1 MDMATTM
8 KDTKTSESTE
18 ATKTARL
25 AKVTVL
31 GTGIMG
37 GGIAKT
43 LAAAGFAVTAW
54 NRTPAHAEPL
64 REYGVK
70 VESELAD
77 ALAEADVILVVVYDA
92 ASVLDVLGR
101 GIGAAFADAV
111 WVQMATIGVEG
122 AHHVAQLAE
131 QQGAHLVETMM
142 MGSKDQAESG
152 ALTLIAGGQRAL
164 FDQAGPVLD
173 AISTKLV
180 YCGESVGSGSVVKLA
195 CNLWLA
201 CITSAACQSVELLK
215 GEGVDPQLFLDVIT
229 GMTTD
234 SPYAHLKGGKAIA
247 GDFSAQFEVNALLKD
262 LGLVGEVMAGSGFRT
277 DLLERQQTLYDQVR
291 EQGHGHD
298 DVSAVALAFESPRG

>member
-101 GIGAAFADAV
+101 GIGAASPMQSGCRWRRSA
-111 WVQMATIGVEG
+111 
-122 AHHVAQLAE
+122 
-131 QQGAHLVETMM
+131 
-142 MGSKDQAESG
+142 SKGRIMSRS
-152 ALTLIAGGQRAL
+152 LPSSRAR
-164 FDQAGPVLD
+164 
-173 AISTKLV
+173 IWSK
-180 YCGESVGSGSVVKLA
+180 
-195 CNLWLA
+195 
-201 CITSAACQSVELLK
+201 
-215 GEGVDPQLFLDVIT
+215 
-229 GMTTD
+229 
-234 SPYAHLKGGKAIA
+234 
-247 GDFSAQFEVNALLKD
+247 
-262 LGLVGEVMAGSGFRT
+262 R
-277 DLLERQQTLYDQVR
+277 
-291 EQGHGHD
+291 
-298 DVSAVALAFESPRG
+298 